1 MHKAI
6 ESFFTNIRFLLM
18 RFLAPMYAVSFAAC
32 NAQPVLTHLFAGPV
46 SDL

>member
-18 RFLAPMYAVSFAAC
+18 RFLAPIHAVSFAA
-32 NAQPVLTHLFAGPV
+32 FY
-46 SDL
+46 